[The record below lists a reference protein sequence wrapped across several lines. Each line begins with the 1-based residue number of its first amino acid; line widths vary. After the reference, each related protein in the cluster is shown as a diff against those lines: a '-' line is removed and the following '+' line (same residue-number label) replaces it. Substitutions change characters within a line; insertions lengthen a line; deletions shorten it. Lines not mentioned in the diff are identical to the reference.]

1 MKMTNNQIISK
12 SNKTYNQSA
21 KKYGESCEAVLW
33 GNQQTQY
40 FRFYE
45 LIRNIDLHSSRKT
58 ILDVGC
64 GNGELYKFLN
74 FIGFRGDYTGYDIN
88 KMLLILAKK
97 RFKNINV
104 KLVDILVDKQTDKFD
119 FVLMSGLFNRNVG
132 QDEKWIHE
140 FIKKMFALCGE
151 ALSFN
156 MISTHVNYQN
166 KEMYY
171 FDPAKML
178 TFCIK
183 HLSPRVTLS
192 HHNLPYNYTV
202 TVYRDNNWSA
212 I

>member
-1 MKMTNNQIISK
+1 MKMTNNQIISN
-12 SNKTYNQSA
+12 SNITYNQSA
-21 KKYGESCEAVLW
+21 KKYGESCKAVLW

-45 LIRNIDLHSSRKT
+45 LIRNIDLQSSRKT

-88 KMLLILAKK
+88 KMLLIQAKK
-97 RFKNINV
+97 RFKNIRV
-104 KLVDILVDKQTDKFD
+104 KLVDILTDKQKNKFD

-132 QDEKWIHE
+132 QDEKWINE
-140 FIKKMFALCGE
+140 FIKKMFSLCTE
-151 ALSFN
+151 VMSFN
-156 MISTHVNYQN
+156 MISTHSNYKN

-183 HLSPRVTLS
+183 NLSPKVILS

-202 TVYRDNNWSA
+202 TVYRDNNWSS